1 MPAASR
7 KIAVLALQ
15 GDFAEHEKSLQAL
28 GAETL
33 EIRQASDLSKD
44 FGGLV
49 IPGGESTVMG
59 KLLRDLSLFA
69 PLRERLSQGL
79 PVMATCAGLILLAR
93 RIADDPALHFA
104 TLDVT
109 VRRNAYGRQLGSFFT
124 RGAFGAAFSVK
135 PKIALVVEG
144 TTAADLPGLE
154 GGERVC
160 SVGKGPVIPVRI
172 LSIRNSDAV
181 FASDFSQA
189 GINQTLHRL
198 NMQVS
203 IDVAVLVLGQASS
216 FTVNSEVV
224 VAETVI
230 VGEVPDTFLQ
240 TGGSYGTEREN

>member
-109 VRRNAYGRQLGSFFT
+109 VRRNAYGRQLGSFAT
-124 RGAFGAAFSVK
+124 RGPVGDMPNVPMTFIRAPAIETVSPEVEVLSRFGDQPTGVRHGNIWAFTWHPELTDDLRIFRRF
-135 PKIALVVEG
+135 L
-144 TTAADLPGLE
+144 AAD
-154 GGERVC
+154 R
-160 SVGKGPVIPVRI
+160 R
-172 LSIRNSDAV
+172 A
-181 FASDFSQA
+181 A
-189 GINQTLHRL
+189 
-198 NMQVS
+198 
-203 IDVAVLVLGQASS
+203 QASS
-216 FTVNSEVV
+216 SQ
-224 VAETVI
+224 
-230 VGEVPDTFLQ
+230 PL
-240 TGGSYGTEREN
+240 R